1 MTLQTQQP
9 TSENVPALL
18 TDEQRRRVADALES
32 AQSENT
38 RRNYASQF
46 GKFRTWCEQEDYSSL
61 PAQPEVLAAYAAEL
75 ADDGKSMSTIRLAVA
90 AIVDAHRSVG
100 MESPQTAG
108 VTETLRGLSRQLGV
122 SQKQARPLDADAL
135 AAIRAT
141 AFSPRTTRGGSL
153 EMEET
158 ALRRGRLDVALASV
172 MSDAGLRI
180 SEAAALRWR
189 DVLDAEDGAGLIYI
203 ERSKTDQVGEG
214 AYVVVTPDT
223 LTALKQLRQDTEAW
237 TDDDLVFGLSMSQI
251 SRRVDSMA
259 RAAGLGEGYSGHSGR
274 VGLAIR
280 MTRRGAPL
288 QAVQTHGRWKS
299 PSMPAR
305 YTRSEKAL
313 EALEWLV

>member
-1 MTLQTQQP
+1 MTLQTHG
-9 TSENVPALL
+9 TTDNAPAVL
-18 TDEQRRRVADALES
+18 TEEQRRRVADALES

-38 RRNYASQF
+38 RRNYASQLRQF
-46 GKFRTWCEQEDYSSL
+46 QSWCHQENSSPL
-61 PAQPEVLAAYAAEL
+61 PVQPEVVAAYAAEL
-75 ADDGKSMSTIRLAVA
+75 AEDGKSMSTIRLGVA
-90 AIVDAHRSVG
+90 AIVDAHKHVG
-100 MESPQTAG
+100 LESPQTAG
-108 VTETLRGLSRQLGV
+108 VSETLRGLSRQVGI

-141 AFSPRTTRGGSL
+141 A
-153 EMEET
+153 
-158 ALRRGRLDVALASV
+158 LRWGRLDIALASV
-172 MSDAGLRI
+172 LSDAGLRI
-180 SEAAALRWR
+180 SEAASLRWR
-189 DVLDAEDGAGLIYI
+189 DVLDAEDGAGLVYI
-203 ERSKTDQVGEG
+203 ERSKTDQAGEG
-214 AYVVVTPDT
+214 AYVVITPDT
-223 LTALKQLRQDTEAW
+223 LAALKLLCLDSESWA
-237 TDDDLVFGLSMSQI
+237 DDGLVFGLSISQI

-259 RAAGLGEGYSGHSGR
+259 RVVGLGEGYSGHSGR

>member
-1 MTLQTQQP
+1 M
-9 TSENVPALL
+9 S
-18 TDEQRRRVADALES
+18 RADALES

-38 RRNYASQF
+38 RKNYASQF
-46 GKFRTWCEQEDYSSL
+46 EKFRSWCEQEDYSPL
-61 PAQPEVLAAYAAEL
+61 PAQPEVLAAYTAEL

-90 AIVDAHRSVG
+90 AIVDAHKHMG
-100 MESPQTAG
+100 LESPQTTG

-122 SQKQARPLDADAL
+122 NQKQAKPLDADAL

-141 AFSPRTTRGGSL
+141 AFNPRRSRGGSL
-153 EMEET
+153 ESEET
-158 ALRRGRLDVALASV
+158 ALKRGRLDIALASV
-172 MSDAGLRI
+172 LSDAGLRI
-180 SEAAALRWR
+180 SEAAVLRWH
-189 DVLDAEDGAGLIYI
+189 DVLDAEDGAGLVYI
-203 ERSKTDQVGEG
+203 ERSKTDQSGEG

-223 LTALKQLRQDTEAW
+223 LMALKQLRQDSETW
-237 TDDDLVFGLSMSQI
+237 TDDDPVFGLSMSQI
-251 SRRVDSMA
+251 CRRVDIMA
-259 RAAGLGEGYSGHSGR
+259 RVAGLGEGYSGHSGR

-305 YTRSEKAL
+305 YTRGEKAL

>member
-1 MTLQTQQP
+1 MTLQTQHTANAP
-9 TSENVPALL
+9 TTL
-18 TDEQRRRVADALES
+18 TDEQRKRVADALES

-38 RRNYASQF
+38 RRNYAGQF
-46 GKFRTWCEQEDYSSL
+46 RKFCAWCEHDGQSPL
-61 PAQPEVLAAYAAEL
+61 PASPEVVAVYAADLVDE
-75 ADDGKSMSTIRLAVA
+75 GKSMSTVRLAVS
-90 AIVDAHRSVG
+90 AIVDAHRRVG
-100 MESPQTAG
+100 LESPVNAG
-108 VTETLRGLSRQLGV
+108 VSETLRGLSRQVGV

-141 AFSPRTTRGGSL
+141 ALNPRKSRGGSL
-153 EMEET
+153 ESEET
-158 ALRRGRLDVALASV
+158 ALRRGRLDIALASV
-172 MSDAGLRI
+172 MSDAGLRV
-180 SEAAALRWR
+180 SEAAGLRWR
-189 DVLDAEDGAGLIYI
+189 DVLDAEDGAGLVYI
-203 ERSKTDQVGEG
+203 ERSKTDQAGEG

-223 LTALKQLRQDTEAW
+223 LAALKQLRQDSRAG
-237 TDDDLVFGLSMSQI
+237 TDDAPVFGLSMSQI

-288 QAVQTHGRWKS
+288 QALQTHGRWRS

-313 EALEWLV
+313 EALEWL

>member
-1 MTLQTQQP
+1 MTLQPLQTV
-9 TSENVPALL
+9 NAPATL
-18 TDEQRRRVADALES
+18 TDEQRQRVSDALEN
-32 AQSENT
+32 AQSVNT
-38 RRNYASQF
+38 RRNYAGQLRQF
-46 GKFRTWCEQEDYSSL
+46 QSWCHQENYSAL
-61 PAQPEVLAAYAAEL
+61 PAQSEVVAAYVAEL
-75 ADDGKSMSTIRLAVA
+75 AEDGKSMSTIRLAVA

-100 MESPQTAG
+100 LESPQTTG
-108 VTETLRGLSRQLGV
+108 VTETLRGLSRQVGV

-141 AFSPRTTRGGSL
+141 ALNPRRSRGGSL
-153 EMEET
+153 ESEDT
-158 ALRRGRLDVALASV
+158 ALRRGQLDITLASV
-172 MSDAGLRI
+172 LSDAGLRI
-180 SEAAALRWR
+180 SEAASLRWR
-189 DVLDAEDGAGLIYI
+189 DVLDAESGAGLVYI
-203 ERSKTDQVGEG
+203 ERSKTDQAGEG
-214 AYVVVTPDT
+214 AYVVITPDT
-223 LTALKQLRQDTEAW
+223 LASLKLLREDSGSWA
-237 TDDDLVFGLSMSQI
+237 DDDSVFGLSMSQI

-259 RAAGLGEGYSGHSGR
+259 RFAGLGEGYSGHSGR

>member
-1 MTLQTQQP
+1 MTLQTQGNIDNAP
-9 TSENVPALL
+9 VVL
-18 TDEQRRRVADALES
+18 TEEQRRRVADALES

-38 RRNYASQF
+38 RKNYASQLRQ
-46 GKFRTWCEQEDYSSL
+46 FRLWCEQENFTSL
-61 PAQPEVLAAYAAEL
+61 PAQPEVVAAYAAEL
-75 ADDGKSMSTIRLAVA
+75 ADDGKSMSTIRLAMA

-100 MESPQTAG
+100 MESPQTSG
-108 VTETLRGLSRQLGV
+108 VTETLRGLSRQVGV
-122 SQKQARPLDADAL
+122 SQKQTRPLDADAL

-141 AFSPRTTRGGSL
+141 ALNPRRARGGSL
-153 EMEET
+153 ESEET
-158 ALRRGRLDVALASV
+158 AFRRGRLDIALASV
-172 MSDAGLRI
+172 LSDAGLRI
-180 SEAAALRWR
+180 SEAASLRWR
-189 DVLDAEDGAGLIYI
+189 DVLDAENDAGLVYI

-214 AYVVVTPDT
+214 AYVVITPDT
-223 LTALKQLRQDTEAW
+223 LVALKRMRQDSEAW
-237 TDDDLVFGLSMSQI
+237 TDDEPVFGLSMSQI
-251 SRRVDSMA
+251 SHRVDSMA

-313 EALEWLV
+313 EALEWLT

>member
-9 TSENVPALL
+9 TQENTPVVL
-18 TDEQRRRVADALES
+18 TDQQRRRVADALES

-38 RRNYASQF
+38 RKNYASQF
-46 GKFRTWCEQEDYSSL
+46 GKFRTWCEQEGYSSI
-61 PAQPEVLAAYAAEL
+61 PVQPEVLAAYAADL

-90 AIVDAHRSVG
+90 AIVDAHRRVG
-100 MESPQTAG
+100 LDSPVTAG
-108 VTETLRGLSRQLGV
+108 VSETLRGLTRQLGV

-141 AFSPRTTRGGSL
+141 ALTPRISRGGSL
-153 EMEET
+153 ESEET
-158 ALRRGRLDVALASV
+158 ALMRGRLDIALASV

-180 SEAAALRWR
+180 SEAAQLRWR
-189 DVLDAEDGAGLIYI
+189 DVTDAEDGAGLVYI
-203 ERSKTDQVGEG
+203 ERSKTDQTGEG

-223 LTALKQLRQDTEAW
+223 LVALKLIRHDAESW
-237 TDDDLVFGLSMSQI
+237 TDDDPVFGLSMSQI

-259 RAAGLGEGYSGHSGR
+259 RAAGLGDGYSGHSGR
-274 VGLAIR
+274 VGLALR

>member
-1 MTLQTQQP
+1 MTLQTQH
-9 TSENVPALL
+9 TANAPATL
-18 TDEQRRRVADALES
+18 TDEQRQRVSDALEN

-38 RRNYASQF
+38 RRNYAGQYL
-46 GKFRTWCEQEDYSSL
+46 KFRAWCECEDQSAL
-61 PAQPEVLAAYAAEL
+61 PAQPEVVAAYAAEL
-75 ADDGKSMSTIRLAVA
+75 AEDGKSMSTIRLAVA

-100 MESPQTAG
+100 LESPQTTG

-141 AFSPRTTRGGSL
+141 AVTPRITRGGSL

-158 ALRRGRLDVALASV
+158 ALRRGRLDIALASV
-172 MSDAGLRI
+172 LSDAGLRI
-180 SEAAALRWR
+180 SEVASLWWR
-189 DVLDAEDGAGLIYI
+189 DVLDAEDGAGLVYI
-203 ERSKTDQVGEG
+203 ERSKTDQAGEG
-214 AYVVVTPDT
+214 AYVVITPDT
-223 LTALKQLRQDTEAW
+223 LAALKLLRQDSEAW
-237 TDDDLVFGLSMSQI
+237 TDDEPVFGLSMSQI

-313 EALEWLV
+313 EWLV

>member
-9 TSENVPALL
+9 TSENAPAIL
-18 TDEQRRRVADALES
+18 TEDQRRRVADALEN

-46 GKFRTWCEQEDYSSL
+46 GKFRAWCEQEDFSSL

-75 ADDGKSMSTIRLAVA
+75 AEDGKSMSTIRLAVA
-90 AIVDAHRSVG
+90 AIVDAHRRVG
-100 MESPQTAG
+100 LESPQTAG
-108 VTETLRGLSRQLGV
+108 VTEALRGLSRQLGV

-141 AFSPRTTRGGSL
+141 ALNPRMSRGGSL

-158 ALRRGRLDVALASV
+158 ALRRGRLDIALTSV

-203 ERSKTDQVGEG
+203 ERSKTDQAGEG
-214 AYVVVTPDT
+214 AYVVVTPET
-223 LTALKQLRQDTEAW
+223 LVALKQLREDSETW
-237 TDDDLVFGLSMSQI
+237 SDDDLVFGLSMSQI

-259 RAAGLGEGYSGHSGR
+259 KAAGLGEGYSGHSGR

>member
-1 MTLQTQQP
+1 M
-9 TSENVPALL
+9 
-18 TDEQRRRVADALES
+18 ADALEN

-38 RRNYASQF
+38 RRNYAGQYR
-46 GKFRTWCEQEDYSSL
+46 KFRAWCEREEQSAL
-61 PAQPEVLAAYAAEL
+61 PAQPEVVAAYAAEL
-75 ADDGKSMSTIRLAVA
+75 AVEGKSMSTIRLAVA

-100 MESPQTAG
+100 LESPQTTG

-141 AFSPRTTRGGSL
+141 ALTSANNAWAAR
-153 EMEET
+153 
-158 ALRRGRLDVALASV
+158 LRWKRLR
-172 MSDAGLRI
+172 SDA
-180 SEAAALRWR
+180 
-189 DVLDAEDGAGLIYI
+189 AGLTSHWHPYCLT
-203 ERSKTDQVGEG
+203 RACVSQRPLFSGGATCSMPRMVPDWCTSSGPKTDQAGEG
-214 AYVVVTPDT
+214 AYVVITPET
-223 LTALKQLRQDTEAW
+223 LVALKLLRQDSEAW
-237 TDDDLVFGLSMSQI
+237 ADDSLVFGLSMSQI